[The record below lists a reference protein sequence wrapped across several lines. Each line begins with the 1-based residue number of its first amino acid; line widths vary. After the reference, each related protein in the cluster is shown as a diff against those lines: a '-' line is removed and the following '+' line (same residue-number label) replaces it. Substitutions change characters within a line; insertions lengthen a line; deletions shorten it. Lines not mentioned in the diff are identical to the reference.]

1 MGGIGVGAGVEQLE
15 GINGEIDELG
25 LKCRRRSATGIGKGN
40 GVLGMGVGG
49 WNDQDN
55 GEEEEQEEH
64 EILDLGAQFCR
75 VEMMSI
81 RTHQDSTGRQLRKR
95 K

>member
-1 MGGIGVGAGVEQLE
+1 MKGRVGGG
-15 GINGEIDELG
+15 
-25 LKCRRRSATGIGKGN
+25 
-40 GVLGMGVGG
+40 GVLDMGVGG

-55 GEEEEQEEH
+55 GEEDEQDEQ
-64 EILDLGAQFCR
+64 EILDVGTQFCR

-81 RTHQDSTGRQLRKR
+81 ITHQDSTGRQSRKR